1 MGRVMGANAWE
12 ALFDKGMVAL
22 DSLSPM
28 LPAPNWTMGG
38 GTVLM
43 FRYHHRLSQD
53 VDIFLTDAQY
63 LTALS
68 PRLND
73 QVEDLTDRYREDS
86 QHVKLI
92 FPEFGEVDFVV
103 APRLIP
109 HSTELAKI
117 HGRIVALD
125 KPEEIIAKKCF
136 YRADGFTA
144 RDVFDMA
151 VFLSKDTKTARQHL
165 PILTARREEIAAR
178 LEYYRSHKTGW
189 DQEIGSVHPLPGFD
203 QYRRKA
209 LDLVTRF
216 YDGPE
221 KWLNR
226 RTIER

>member
-1 MGRVMGANAWE
+1 MEPWE
-12 ALFDKGMVAL
+12 TLFDKGMAAL
-22 DSLSPM
+22 DSLPPE
-28 LPAPNWTMGG
+28 LPAPDWTMGG

-73 QVEDLTDRYREDS
+73 KVEDLTDRYREDS

-92 FPEFGEVDFVV
+92 FPDLGEVDFVV

-109 HSTELAKI
+109 DSTVLAKI
-117 HGRIVALD
+117 HGRTVVLD

-144 RDVFDMA
+144 RDVFDLA
-151 VFLSKDTKTARQHL
+151 VFLSKDPKTAQKHL
-165 PILTARREEIAAR
+165 SIITTRRDEIAAR
-178 LEYYRSHKTGW
+178 LEYYRNHEAVWG
-189 DQEIGSVHPLPGFD
+189 QEIGKVRPLPGFD
-203 QYRRKA
+203 RYRQKS
-209 LDLVTRF
+209 LDLVCKF

-221 KWLNR
+221 KWLKGQML
-226 RTIER
+226 ER